1 MSVKSIS
8 TTLESP
14 SASSRVKLPFWSL
27 PRKILLILL
36 IMFIVMVTVLS
47 TAVHRQDRSL
57 IMDESLERAETVIRT
72 LDALIS
78 DSSQSAMLQPYILE
92 QLRMQPDIESM
103 LIYEAS
109 EDGKVIAAKEQS
121 MLGTPIPPEV
131 LNAAKADE
139 QIQNFKSKEL
149 ELIAPIHIGETSAYV
164 IQVLFSLEKEFKS
177 ANDLLADTI
186 LIGVVVLV
194 IFGILLFFLVKW
206 LVSKPIRQVMGV
218 AHEISEGNL
227 LADIP
232 ANHRKDEIGMLFQ
245 SFTKMT
251 DSLRYLIGNV
261 RFGTAQVSLAVNR
274 LVESAETT
282 ETAALEI
289 STNVKELSAGSDM
302 QLGLAQD
309 NAEAMEEMASG
320 VLRIADSSLRV
331 ADTSQETSQLANKG
345 DESLQQNVEQ
355 MKRIEQTVQ
364 MLNNALHSLTGKTEK
379 IEEMVKLINEISA
392 QTNLLALNAA
402 IEAARAGDAGR
413 GFGVVADEI
422 RKLAEQTENST
433 HEISEL
439 VQSIR
444 DDSVS
449 SLTSMEAVN
458 SEVVDGIRQTEE
470 AGVIFKHILGKIEE
484 VTAHIQEVSSASQQI
499 SAGTEETAAA
509 ISETSRIARAA
520 SEKAHVSSDNVTE
533 QLNQINEIKKLSDQ
547 VKLLMSNLRET
558 ESAFKI

>member
-1 MSVKSIS
+1 
-8 TTLESP
+8 
-14 SASSRVKLPFWSL
+14 
-27 PRKILLILL
+27 
-36 IMFIVMVTVLS
+36 MFIVMVTVLS